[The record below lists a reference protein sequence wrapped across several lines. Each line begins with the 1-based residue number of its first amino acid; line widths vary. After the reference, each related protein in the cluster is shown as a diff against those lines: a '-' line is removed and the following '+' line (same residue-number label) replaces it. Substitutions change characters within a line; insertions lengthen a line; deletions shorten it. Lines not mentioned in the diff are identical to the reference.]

1 MLACWFK
8 QLSLLKQIIN
18 LLETAICCFGYD
30 LKNHDFYNVQ
40 PWFWSIFFWIE
51 VASTI
56 PNISLASRYD
66 VASFLTY
73 RVTCAGELVRVFY
86 NEFVYP
92 LIAVAAFEIV
102 ITLNLKSINQQCNGF
117 LAHVI
122 ICIFSTLF
130 VWPHLILQQ
139 DAGEH
144 FMIVFNSRFWE
155 TSFLIYIAGY
165 GLLNK
170 ANIVQLGL
178 KLDSLPS
185 RGASSIRPKAW
196 YFTIWDCLL
205 NMEN

>member
-30 LKNHDFYNVQ
+30 LKNRDCYNVQ

-86 NEFVYP
+86 NECVSPHSCSSIWNSNY
-92 LIAVAAFEIV
+92 FESEIYKSAMQWFSCSCDYLHFLYV
-102 ITLNLKSINQQCNGF
+102 IC
-117 LAHVI
+117 V
-122 ICIFSTLF
+122 
-130 VWPHLILQQ
+130 
-139 DAGEH
+139 
-144 FMIVFNSRFWE
+144 
-155 TSFLIYIAGY
+155 TSFDPAARCRRALY
-165 GLLNK
+165 
-170 ANIVQLGL
+170 
-178 KLDSLPS
+178 DS
-185 RGASSIRPKAW
+185 
-196 YFTIWDCLL
+196 F
-205 NMEN
+205 